1 MKAKLDEASR
11 IVIPGNIRDMLGLKP
26 NDEVIVKKME
36 DKELIS
42 KLLGPEEFLEEAH
55 ILAEDIKRTKVREID
70 PLKIKNIP

>member
-42 KLLGPEEFLEEAH
+42 KLLSPEEFLEEAH

-70 PLKIKNIP
+70 PLKIR

>member
-1 MKAKLDEASR
+1 MKAKVDEVSR

-26 NDEVIVKKME
+26 TDEVIVKKKKKE

-42 KLLGPEEFLEEAH
+42 KPLSPEEFLEEAH

-70 PLKIKNIP
+70 PLKIK